1 VKRALCV
8 CVALAA
14 FLAGASVRSTSAATA
29 SGAFPETVR
38 IGVFTLF
45 RTHRVGCA
53 TLRNATTACNDAGV
67 RRVIRPG
74 DRCAIVAEGGR
85 VRLIRE
91 SDAGAVHLLDGERV
105 ELEDTARSG
114 ARIELEAFGRR
125 TRLTRRFAGALAFSN
140 QNGAL
145 RIVVT
150 QKTEDATAAIVASE
164 MSGVRFGEALRT
176 MAVVVRSYLVAHAGR
191 HAAEGYDFCDN
202 THCQLYFGESSE
214 RVGDIGTPDL
224 RHVFDLSA
232 EATQA
237 TQATAGEILTCAGVP
252 VAGYFTASCGGR
264 TAAAADAFGDGSETT
279 ARGDA
284 GVVCEWCKNAKFHRW
299 RRTVNAAAVARTL
312 SVEWGGRPPERAS
325 LQVARRTAAGL
336 VAAVGISDG
345 RRTVVIPNTRFRS
358 LVGRTFGWNVVLS
371 NAFTLE
377 RRGDDL
383 MIEGRGFGH
392 QVGLC
397 VEGAVAQARA
407 GRGRR
412 EIVNFY
418 FPRAVIARCGPPQ

>member
-1 VKRALCV
+1 M
-8 CVALAA
+8 
-14 FLAGASVRSTSAATA
+14 
-29 SGAFPETVR
+29 
-38 IGVFTLF
+38 
-45 RTHRVGCA
+45 
-53 TLRNATTACNDAGV
+53 
-67 RRVIRPG
+67 
-74 DRCAIVAEGGR
+74 VAESGR
-85 VRLIRE
+85 VRLMR
-91 SDAGAVHLLDGERV
+91 AGAVGAMPLLEGARI
-105 ELEDTARSG
+105 ELEDTAISG
-114 ARIELEAFGRR
+114 ARIELEALGRH
-125 TRLTRRFAGALAFSN
+125 TRLTRRFAGAVAFSN

-164 MSGVRFGEALRT
+164 MSGVRLGEALRT

-191 HAAEGYDFCDN
+191 HAAEGYDFCDS

-214 RVGDIGTPDL
+214 RVGDIGSPDL

-232 EATQA
+232 EATAA
-237 TQATAGEILTCAGVP
+237 TAATAGEILACDGAP

-264 TAAAADAFGDGSETT
+264 TAAATDAFGDGSEMT

-312 SVEWGGRPPERAS
+312 SGEWGGRPPERAS

-336 VAAVGISDG
+336 VAAVALSDG
-345 RRTVVIPNTRFRS
+345 RRTVVVPNARFRS

-371 NAFTLE
+371 NVFTLE

-407 GRGRR
+407 GRRQR
-412 EIVNFY
+412 NIVNFY
-418 FPRAVIARCGPPQ
+418 FPQAAIVRCGPPQ

>member
-1 VKRALCV
+1 MKRALCV
-8 CVALAA
+8 CAALAT
-14 FLAGASVRSTSAATA
+14 FMAGAWVRATSAATA
-29 SGAFPETVR
+29 SGKFPKTVR

-53 TLRNATTACNDAGV
+53 TLRTATTARNDAGAAC
-67 RRVIRPG
+67 VIRPG
-74 DRCAIVAEGGR
+74 ERCVMVAESGR
-85 VRLIRE
+85 VRLMR
-91 SDAGAVHLLDGERV
+91 AGAVGGMPLLEGARI
-105 ELEDTARSG
+105 ELEDTAVSG
-114 ARIELEAFGRR
+114 ARIELEALGRH
-125 TRLTRRFAGALAFSN
+125 TRLTRRFAGAVAFSN

-164 MSGVRFGEALRT
+164 MSGVRLGEALRA

-191 HAAEGYDFCDN
+191 HAAEGYDFCDS

-214 RVGDIGTPDL
+214 SVGDIASPDL

-237 TQATAGEILTCAGVP
+237 TAATAGEILACDGAP
-252 VAGYFTASCGGR
+252 LAGYFTASCGGR
-264 TAAAADAFGDGSETT
+264 TAAATDAFGDGSETT
-279 ARGDA
+279 AHGDA

-312 SVEWGGRPPERAS
+312 SGEWGGRPPERAS

-336 VAAVGISDG
+336 VAAVALSDG
-345 RRTVVIPNTRFRS
+345 RRTVVVPNARFRS

-371 NAFTLE
+371 NVFTLE

-407 GRGRR
+407 GRRQR
-412 EIVNFY
+412 NIVNFY
-418 FPRAVIARCGPPQ
+418 FPQAAIVRCGPPQ